1 MFYIISEINETLLSD
16 MCFPKSIC
24 CHLVLIVNLVP
35 AAGRC
40 AWLISTWFS
49 WSNLCKIKMENW
61 QIILIGSFGGI
72 LLVWLTFWYCF
83 DSLFQAFNT
92 SRQNENSGNT
102 TYYTSMRYS
111 QNPSRFRADIERF
124 VYEEFESPHH
134 EVVAV
139 VLSQP
144 HKCIGIVAFCQE
156 RKIEYFSETFP
167 TCCKQLQDQETND
180 HKTRAGLA
188 ALSLWSDKWTMANS
202 VSFLID
208 DRAFVEA
215 SNSSDEAVAAASVVK
230 DRVDRFEQKHDFH
243 LACQWTDNFICDI
256 AANSELW
263 EGLIESGKK
272 LLQSENMDE
281 YSMWKDFACE
291 EWERSRCR
299 LNSAHFHQLP
309 HAGEMTPDEDSSDSD
324 ETKALLVDI

>member
-1 MFYIISEINETLLSD
+1 MD
-16 MCFPKSIC
+16 
-24 CHLVLIVNLVP
+24 VDLI
-35 AAGRC
+35 
-40 AWLISTWFS
+40 
-49 WSNLCKIKMENW
+49 KIKMENW
-61 QIILIGSFGGI
+61 LIILIGAFVGLALVLFAFFVCFNP
-72 LLVWLTFWYCF
+72 LLK
-83 DSLFQAFNT
+83 AFNT
-92 SRQNENSGNT
+92 NRQNGNTGNT

-111 QNPSRFRADIERF
+111 QNVSNRRFRPDIERF
-124 VYEEFESPHH
+124 VHEQFETSQH

-156 RKIEYFSETFP
+156 RRIEYFAETFP
-167 TCCKQLQDQETND
+167 SCCKQLQEETND

-202 VSFLID
+202 VTFLID
-208 DRAFVEA
+208 DRAFVEG
-215 SNSSDEAVAAASVVK
+215 SNSSDDHVAGAASVVK
-230 DRVDRFEQKHDFH
+230 DRVDQFEQKHDFH

-272 LLQSENMDE
+272 LLNSPLPSSENMDD
-281 YSMWKDFACE
+281 YSMWKDFTCE
-291 EWERSRCR
+291 EWERSRLR

-309 HAGEMTPDEDSSDSD
+309 HVGQMTPDDSSDSE
-324 ETKALLVDI
+324 ETKALLIDV